1 MRLKDNV
8 AIVTGAGQ
16 GIGRGIAQVFAA
28 EGAKVVIATLV
39 KEEGLE
45 TEKLIQEAG
54 GEALTYQTDVSDEA
68 SIKAMVAQT
77 IEVFGQIDTLVNNAG
92 ITVFKPLF
100 EAEVEE
106 FERVISTNL
115 RGTFL
120 CSKYAGQAM
129 QESGGSIINI
139 SSNHALATIPNAE
152 MYAASKGGI
161 NAMTRAMAL
170 SLGPYGI
177 RVNAIMPGFTT
188 TPHYY
193 RWLNDQATVPN
204 LEAEILSLHASERLI
219 SPEDVGKLA
228 LYLASDDSV
237 GMTGSALLLDNALT
251 ARLYNSKVL

>member
-1 MRLKDNV
+1 MRLKDKV
-8 AIVTGAGQ
+8 AIVTGAGE

-39 KEEGLE
+39 EAEGLE
-45 TEKLIQEAG
+45 TESLIKESG
-54 GEALTYQTDVSDEA
+54 GEALVVPTDVSDEA
-68 SIKAMVAQT
+68 SVKAMVART
-77 IEVFGQIDTLVNNAG
+77 VEVFGKVDVLVNNAG
-92 ITVFKPLF
+92 VTVFKPIF
-100 EAEVEE
+100 EATLED

-120 CSKYAGQAM
+120 CSKYAGQEM
-129 QESGGSIINI
+129 QKRGGSIINI

-152 MYAASKGGI
+152 VYAASKGGI

-193 RWLNDQATVPN
+193 RWLGDKPG
-204 LEAEILSLHASERLI
+204 LEQEVLSLHPSQNLLG
-219 SPEDVGKLA
+219 PEDVGKLA
-228 LYLASDDSV
+228 AYLASDESKA
-237 GMTGSALLLDNALT
+237 MTGADLLIDNGLT
-251 ARLYNSKVL
+251 ASLYNSKIL

>member
-1 MRLKDNV
+1 MRLKNKT

-28 EGAKVVIATLV
+28 EGANVVIATLV
-39 KEEGLE
+39 EEEGLE
-45 TEKLIQEAG
+45 TEQLIKETG
-54 GEALTYQTDVSDEA
+54 GDALTIQTDVSDEA

-77 IEVFGQIDTLVNNAG
+77 LELFGRVDTLINNAG
-92 ITVFKPLF
+92 ITIFKPLF
-100 EAEVEE
+100 EATLTD
-106 FERVISTNL
+106 FERVIGTNL

-120 CSKYAGQAM
+120 CSKYAG
-129 QESGGSIINI
+129 ESMRKEGGSIINI

-152 MYAASKGGI
+152 MYAATKGGI

-193 RWLNDQATVPN
+193 RWLGDKPE
-204 LEAEILSLHASERLI
+204 LEQEVLSLHPSQHLV

-228 LYLASDDSV
+228 LYLASDESKAV
-237 GMTGSALLLDNALT
+237 TGVELLIDNGLT
-251 ARLYNSKVL
+251 ASLYNSKLL

>member
-1 MRLKDNV
+1 MRLKNKI

-39 KEEGLE
+39 EEEGLE
-45 TEKLIQEAG
+45 TEALIKEAG
-54 GEALTYQTDVSDEA
+54 GEALIVQTDVSDEG
-68 SIKAMVAQT
+68 SIEAMVAQT
-77 IEVFGQIDTLVNNAG
+77 VEVFGRVDALVNNAG

-100 EAEVEE
+100 EAELED
-106 FERVISTNL
+106 FEKVIGTNL
-115 RGTFL
+115 CGTFL
-120 CSKYAGQAM
+120 CSKYAG
-129 QESGGSIINI
+129 ESMRKEGGSIINI

-152 MYAASKGGI
+152 MYAATKGGI

-193 RWLNDQATVPN
+193 RWLGDKPE
-204 LEAEILSLHASERLI
+204 LEQEVLSLHPSQNLV

-228 LYLASDDSV
+228 LYLASDESKAV
-237 GMTGSALLLDNALT
+237 TGAELLIDNGLT
-251 ARLYNSKVL
+251 ASLYNSKLL